1 MIQTTSAMQRFSDG
15 IIANP
20 GDMPGVGGPVVEY
33 YGIKAGIAKEVTS
46 PHMLRHSIATH
57 YLNGGMYIR
66 KIQHFLGHE
75 SLASTH
81 IYTHLITY
89 DQREERNKLHP
100 QNRIKRKLI

>member
-1 MIQTTSAMQRFSDG
+1 MD
-15 IIANP
+15 
-20 GDMPGVGGPVVEY
+20 
-33 YGIKAGIAKEVTS
+33 
-46 PHMLRHSIATH
+46 
-57 YLNGGMYIR
+57 IR

-75 SLASTH
+75 SLASTQ